1 MYFPRDQQDIQ
12 AKNKLLQKAK
22 KICKGREKIIERFKN
37 GIFTFGCDDDDSRF
51 KHDDENDIRNRNG
64 LIDHKKL
71 NRLIDLKRRTINYK
85 LFTECFSYQNLTSML
100 KDLNS
105 TKNTEVIKI
114 QVALTKSVLTNFKNK
129 IKNMFENE
137 IKFEQ
142 PNERVHIVEK
152 ILEFN
157 KQGGRLKLL
166 MPFQM
171 LSRLL
176 IFLAQLNTGN
186 NSEKLKNE
194 IRQLLYSLYRSKKLR
209 KNIYKSLVDI
219 IQNMETIFMNIKNSK
234 TSKPQR
240 FRLNLTDKPK
250 FKDP

>member
-1 MYFPRDQQDIQ
+1 MFSCD
-12 AKNKLLQKAK
+12 
-22 KICKGREKIIERFKN
+22 
-37 GIFTFGCDDDDSRF
+37 DDDDSRF
-51 KHDDENDIRNRNG
+51 KYDDENDIANRNG
-64 LIDHKKL
+64 LIDHKKF
-71 NRLIDLKRRTINYK
+71 NRLIDLKRRAINYK
-85 LFTECFSYQNLTSML
+85 LFTECFRYQNLTSML

-129 IKNMFENE
+129 IKSMLEKE

-142 PNERVHIVEK
+142 PNETVHIFEK

-157 KQGGRLKLL
+157 KQGGGLMLL
-166 MPFQM
+166 MSFQM

-194 IRQLLYSLYRSKKLR
+194 IRQLLYSL
-209 KNIYKSLVDI
+209 
-219 IQNMETIFMNIKNSK
+219 
-234 TSKPQR
+234 
-240 FRLNLTDKPK
+240 
-250 FKDP
+250 